1 MKLLD
6 IANVTRRTGISS
18 QSTLAGVAEYRV
30 PTAKLRLSSECAMSS
45 NNGSST
51 LATVE
56 LFAGDKLADNRA
68 LTTAATLCIFSTM
81 TWCRLALGLPGDIA
95 LLAGEE
101 GDTSLADFADDE
113 AGD

>member
-18 QSTLAGVAEYRV
+18 QSTRWSRRVSVCGYRQN
-30 PTAKLRLSSECAMSS
+30 AAMSS